1 MDNKI
6 IKNGNIIL
14 SIFILIFSPFFIYLT
29 LITFKEDGG
38 PMGFGY
44 LIIPLFIMYTL
55 FVIPAII
62 SLFKNNKT
70 DTFYFVINSIGSV
83 YTVLLLALL
92 I

>member
-29 LITFKEDGG
+29 LITFEEDGG

-44 LIIPLFIMYTL
+44 LIVPLFIMYTL

-70 DTFYFVINSIGSV
+70 DPFYFVINSIGSV

>member
-6 IKNGNIIL
+6 IKNGNRIL

-44 LIIPLFIMYTL
+44 LIIPLL
-55 FVIPAII
+55 LCIPY
-62 SLFKNNKT
+62 S
-70 DTFYFVINSIGSV
+70 
-83 YTVLLLALL
+83 
-92 I
+92 

>member
-6 IKNGNIIL
+6 IKNGNRIL

-29 LITFKEDGG
+29 LITFEEDGG